1 MKQKEIYQHFHPEDH
16 EFIDRCIELSE
27 RVIERYSVEVTSFLN
42 PHQVTILRN
51 VAASYPLQVF
61 VSSDDRKMEYAKV
74 IVAPD
79 YYQLDPSDFDLSL
92 LEITYSSKFHQ
103 LTHSQ
108 VLGTIVHQLGVN
120 RKSFG
125 DILMGDGRIQVF
137 VEQRFALYFM
147 DHVQKISRVPVKIK
161 EVPLSQQL
169 ILEEESQSRDI
180 LVSSYRLDKVIAAG
194 FKISRSQASQLV
206 SSGLVKV
213 NYATTTNG
221 SGFVA
226 LNDLVSV
233 RRFGRLKIVSENGIS
248 KSGKYKVTVEIL
260 LSKKKGGVY
269 GSYCFRN

>member
-1 MKQKEIYQHFHPEDH
+1 MMGQKEIYQHFNREDH

-27 RVIERYSVEVTSFLN
+27 RVVERYSVEVTGFLN
-42 PHQVTILRN
+42 PHQVAILRN
-51 VAASYPLQVF
+51 VAASYQLQVF
-61 VSSDDRKMEYAKV
+61 ASSDEQKMEYAKV

-108 VLGTIVHQLGVN
+108 VLGTIVHQLGVD

-169 ILEEESQSRDI
+169 ILEEESLSRDI

-260 LSKKKGGVY
+260 LSKK
-269 GSYCFRN
+269 

>member
-108 VLGTIVHQLGVN
+108 VLGTIVHQLGVD

-180 LVSSYRLDKVIAAG
+180 LVSSYRLDKVVSAG
-194 FKISRSQASQLV
+194 FKLSRSQASQLV

-260 LSKKKGGVY
+260 LTKK
-269 GSYCFRN
+269 

>member
-1 MKQKEIYQHFHPEDH
+1 
-16 EFIDRCIELSE
+16 
-27 RVIERYSVEVTSFLN
+27 
-42 PHQVTILRN
+42 
-51 VAASYPLQVF
+51 
-61 VSSDDRKMEYAKV
+61 
-74 IVAPD
+74 
-79 YYQLDPSDFDLSL
+79 
-92 LEITYSSKFHQ
+92 
-103 LTHSQ
+103 
-108 VLGTIVHQLGVN
+108 
-120 RKSFG
+120 
-125 DILMGDGRIQVF
+125 MGDGRIQVF

-194 FKISRSQASQLV
+194 FKLSRSQASQLV

-221 SGFVA
+221 SGLVA

-260 LSKKKGGVY
+260 LSKK
-269 GSYCFRN
+269 